1 MAENDYLCGMMK
13 DQKNNQEIPV
23 LAAPLQGVTDN
34 VWRMAQHEVFGG
46 VDAYYAPFMRVE
58 HGEVRRKDLR
68 DVQPERNAGITLIPQ
83 ILACQPDHALMMVE
97 ALRQMGY
104 RRIDINLGCPF
115 PPIAM
120 HRKGSGMLAYPELAE
135 ALFKALAAVEDV
147 EYSVKMRIGWDKN
160 DQWRNI
166 LPLVDIIRPVN
177 IAIHPRTGKQQYK
190 GELDTEQFEAILAVS
205 PWPVVYN
212 GGMRTIEDIEQ
223 TILRYPTLAAV
234 MVGSGLA
241 ANPGM
246 FAPNATPDDYRRFH
260 DMLVDGYTEQL
271 NGGEAQL
278 VRHLQD
284 IWQTFLPGTAH
295 KLFKAIRKSRTLEQ
309 YENAASAALADVATA
324 LNPQEENHDH

>member
-1 MAENDYLCGMMK
+1 MIM
-13 DQKNNQEIPV
+13 NNINIPV

-34 VWRMAQHEVFGG
+34 VWRMAQHSVFGG
-46 VDAYYAPFMRVE
+46 VEAYYAPFMRVE

-68 DVQPERNAGITLIPQ
+68 DVDPDRNVGITLIPQ
-83 ILACQPDHALMMVE
+83 ILACQPDHALMMVD
-97 ALRQMGY
+97 ALKQMGY
-104 RRIDINLGCPF
+104 RRIDINMGCPF
-115 PPIAM
+115 PPIAL

-135 ALFKALAAVEDV
+135 ELFKALAQVEDV

-160 DQWRNI
+160 DQWRDI
-166 LPLVDIIRPVN
+166 LPMMEIIRPVS

-190 GELDTEQFEAILAVS
+190 GDLDMEQFEALLAAS
-205 PWPVVYN
+205 PWPVIYN
-212 GGMRTIEDIEQ
+212 GSLRTIEDIEQ
-223 TILRYPTLAAV
+223 ITQHYPTLAAV

-246 FAPNATPDDYRRFH
+246 FAPDATPDDFHRFH

-284 IWQTFLPGTAH
+284 IWQTFLPGTSH
-295 KLFKAIRKSRTLEQ
+295 KLFKAIRKSRTLDQ
-309 YENAASAALADVATA
+309 YQNAAAAALADVENA
-324 LNPQEENHDH
+324 LNPTPEDPEEQ

>member
-1 MAENDYLCGMMK
+1 MNMNDNI
-13 DQKNNQEIPV
+13 QIPV

-34 VWRMAQHEVFGG
+34 VWRMAQHSVFGG
-46 VDAYYAPFMRVE
+46 VEAYYAPFMRVE

-68 DVQPERNAGITLIPQ
+68 DVDPERNTGITLIPQ

-97 ALRQMGY
+97 ALKHMGY
-104 RRIDINLGCPF
+104 TRIDINLGCPF
-115 PPIAM
+115 PPIAL
-120 HRKGSGMLAYPELAE
+120 HRKGAGMLAHPDLVETM
-135 ALFKALAAVEDV
+135 FKALATVGDV
-147 EYSVKMRIGWDKN
+147 EYSVKMRIGWDQN
-160 DQWRNI
+160 DQWRDI
-166 LPLVDIIRPVN
+166 LPLMDIIKPVS

-190 GELDTEQFEAILAVS
+190 GELDIEQFEALLAAS

-212 GGMRTIEDIEQ
+212 GNLRTVEDIQEIIQ
-223 TILRYPTLAAV
+223 RYPTLAAV

-246 FAPNATPDDYRRFH
+246 FAPDAMPDDYRRFH
-260 DMLVDGYTEQL
+260 DLLVEGYTQQL

-284 IWQTFLPGTAH
+284 IWQTFLPGTSH

-309 YENAASAALADVATA
+309 YEAAATAALNDVEAA
-324 LNPQEENHDH
+324 LHPQDDPSA

>member
-1 MAENDYLCGMMK
+1 MNDT
-13 DQKNNQEIPV
+13 KNRIPV

-68 DVQPERNAGITLIPQ
+68 DVDPERNAGTTLIPQ
-83 ILACQPDHALMMVE
+83 ILACQPDHALMMVD
-97 ALRQMGY
+97 ALKQMGY

-115 PPIAM
+115 PPIAL
-120 HRKGSGMLAYPELAE
+120 HRKGSGMLAYPDLAE
-135 ALFKALAAVEDV
+135 NLFKALAGVDGV
-147 EYSVKMRIGWDKN
+147 EYSVKMRLGWDRN
-160 DQWRNI
+160 DQWRDI
-166 LPLVDIIRPVN
+166 LPLMEALKPVN
-177 IAIHPRTGKQQYK
+177 IAVHPRIGKQQYK
-190 GELDTEQFEAILAVS
+190 GDLDIEQFEGLLAAS

-212 GGMRTIEDIEQ
+212 GSLRTVEDIEEV
-223 TILRYPTLAAV
+223 INRYPTIAAV

-246 FAPNATPDDYRRFH
+246 LAPDASPDDYRRFH

-284 IWQTFLPGTAH
+284 IWQTFLPGTGH

-309 YENAASAALADVATA
+309 YETAAAAALADVENALTA
-324 LNPQEENHDH
+324 RPEDNDEK

>member
-1 MAENDYLCGMMK
+1 MNMNDIK
-13 DQKNNQEIPV
+13 IPV

-46 VDAYYAPFMRVE
+46 VTAYYAPFMRVE

-68 DVQPERNAGITLIPQ
+68 DVDPERNQGITLIPQ
-83 ILACQPDHALMMVE
+83 ILACQPDHALMMVD

-115 PPIAM
+115 PPIAL

-135 ALFKALAAVEDV
+135 ALFTALAAVDGV
-147 EYSVKMRIGWDKN
+147 EYSVKMRLGWDQPG
-160 DQWRNI
+160 QWRDI
-166 LPLVDIIRPVN
+166 LPLMDILKPVN
-177 IAIHPRTGKQQYK
+177 IAVHPRIGKQQYK
-190 GELDTEQFEAILAVS
+190 GDLDIGQFEALMAAS
-205 PWPVVYN
+205 SWPIVYN
-212 GGMRTIEDIEQ
+212 GGLRTVEDIEAVVS
-223 TILRYPTLAAV
+223 RYPNLAAV

-246 FAPNATPDDYRRFH
+246 FAPDATPDDYRRFH
-260 DMLVDGYTEQL
+260 DLLVDGYTDQL

-284 IWQTFLPGTAH
+284 IWQTFLPGTGH
-295 KLFKAIRKSRTLEQ
+295 KLFKAIRKSRTLDQ
-309 YENAASAALADVATA
+309 YQTAAAAALADVNTA
-324 LNPQEENHDH
+324 LQAPNEAAGEE

>member
-1 MAENDYLCGMMK
+1 MII
-13 DQKNNQEIPV
+13 NNINIPV

-34 VWRMAQHEVFGG
+34 VWRMAQHSVFGG
-46 VDAYYAPFMRVE
+46 VEAYYAPFMRVE

-68 DVQPERNAGITLIPQ
+68 DVDPDRNVGITLIPQ
-83 ILACQPDHALMMVE
+83 ILACQPDHARMMVD
-97 ALRQMGY
+97 ALKQMGY
-104 RRIDINLGCPF
+104 RRIDINMGCPF
-115 PPIAM
+115 PPIAL

-135 ALFKALAAVEDV
+135 ELFKALAQVEDV

-160 DQWRNI
+160 DQWRDI
-166 LPLVDIIRPVN
+166 LPLMEIIRPVS

-190 GELDTEQFEAILAVS
+190 GDLDMEQFEALLAAS
-205 PWPVVYN
+205 PWPVIYN
-212 GGMRTIEDIEQ
+212 GSLRTIEDIEQ
-223 TILRYPTLAAV
+223 ITQRYPTLAAV

-246 FAPNATPDDYRRFH
+246 FAPDATPDDFHRFH

-284 IWQTFLPGTAH
+284 IWQTFLPGTSH
-295 KLFKAIRKSRTLEQ
+295 KLFKAIRKSRTLDQ
-309 YENAASAALADVATA
+309 YQNAAAAALADVENA
-324 LNPQEENHDH
+324 LNPTPEDSEEQ

>member
-1 MAENDYLCGMMK
+1 MK
-13 DQKNNQEIPV
+13 EKNIQV

-68 DVQPERNAGITLIPQ
+68 DVDPERNAGITLIPQ
-83 ILACQPDHALMMVE
+83 ILACQPDHALMMAN
-97 ALRQMGY
+97 ALKEIGY
-104 RRIDINLGCPF
+104 SRIDINLGCPF
-115 PPIAM
+115 PPIAL
-120 HRKGSGMLAYPELAE
+120 HRKGSGMLAYPYLAE
-135 ALFKALAAVEDV
+135 ALFKALATVEGM
-147 EYSVKMRIGWDKN
+147 EYSVKMRIGWDRN
-160 DQWRNI
+160 DQWRDI
-166 LPLVDIIRPVN
+166 LPLMDIIKPVN
-177 IAIHPRTGKQQYK
+177 IAVHPRIGKQQYK
-190 GELDTEQFEAILAVS
+190 GDLDIEQFEALLAVS

-212 GGMRTIEDIEQ
+212 GGLRSAEDIEEIK
-223 TILRYPTLAAV
+223 TRYPSLAAV

-246 FAPNATPDDYRRFH
+246 LAPEARPDDYRRFH
-260 DMLVDGYTEQL
+260 DLLVSGYTEQL

-295 KLFKAIRKSRTLEQ
+295 KLFKAIRKSRNIDQ
-309 YENAASAALADVATA
+309 YETAAAAALADVENALTAT
-324 LNPQEENHDH
+324 PTDE

>member
-1 MAENDYLCGMMK
+1 MME
-13 DQKNNQEIPV
+13 QVKNNLNIPV

-58 HGEVRRKDLR
+58 RGEVRRKDLR
-68 DVQPERNAGITLIPQ
+68 DVEPDRNAGITLIPQ
-83 ILACQPDHALMMVE
+83 ILACQPDHALMMVD
-97 ALRQMGY
+97 ALKQMGY
-104 RRIDINLGCPF
+104 TRIDINLGCPF

-120 HRKGSGMLAYPELAE
+120 HRKGSGMLAYPDLAE
-135 ALFKALAAVEDV
+135 DLFKALATVEGV

-160 DQWRNI
+160 DQWRDI
-166 LPLVDIIRPVN
+166 LPLMDIIRPVN

-190 GELDTEQFEAILAVS
+190 GDLDIEQFEALLAAS
-205 PWPVVYN
+205 PWPVIYN
-212 GGMRTIEDIEQ
+212 GSLRTIEDIEQ
-223 TILRYPTLAAV
+223 TVQRYPTLAAV

-246 FAPNATPDDYRRFH
+246 FAPNATSDDYRRFH
-260 DMLVDGYTEQL
+260 DLLVQGYTEQL

-284 IWQTFLPGTAH
+284 IWQTFLPGTGH
-295 KLFKAIRKSRTLEQ
+295 KLFKAIRKSRTLDQ
-309 YENAASAALADVATA
+309 YQNAASAALADVASA
-324 LNPQEENHDH
+324 LSPQEDDQ

>member
-1 MAENDYLCGMMK
+1 MTMMDTLK
-13 DQKNNQEIPV
+13 IPV

-46 VDAYYAPFMRVE
+46 LDAYYAPFMRVE
-58 HGEVRRKDLR
+58 RSEVRRKDLR
-68 DVQPERNAGITLIPQ
+68 DVDPGRNQGITLIPQ
-83 ILACQPDHALMMVE
+83 ILACQPDHALMMVD
-97 ALRQMGY
+97 ALQQMGY

-115 PPIAM
+115 PPIALR
-120 HRKGSGMLAYPELAE
+120 RKGAGMLAYPELAE
-135 ALFKALAAVEDV
+135 ELFKALASVEEV

-160 DQWRNI
+160 DQWRDI
-166 LPLVDIIRPVN
+166 VPLMDIIKPVN
-177 IAIHPRTGKQQYK
+177 IAVHPRTGKQQYK
-190 GELDTEQFEAILAVS
+190 GELDMEQFEALLAAS

-212 GGMRTIEDIEQ
+212 GSLRTIDDIRQIIE
-223 TILRYPTLAAV
+223 RYPTLAAV

-246 FAPNATPDDYRRFH
+246 FAPDAVPGDYRRFH

-284 IWQTFLPGTAH
+284 IWQTFLPGTNR
-295 KLFKAIRKSRTLEQ
+295 KLFKAIRKSRTLDQ
-309 YENAASAALADVATA
+309 YENAADAALNDVENA
-324 LNPQEENHDH
+324 LSAKPEEDNPDTLR